1 MRRSRFLSLWP
12 PLLAVLIGSV
22 TGTVTLAPPGY
33 AATAF
38 TSTAVNRSGGNC
50 LDVPG
55 SSTADGIQLI
65 QWTCHGEAN
74 QTFTFTPVVGTGDQY
89 SIGTS
94 AGGKCVEVNGSS
106 TADNAAIVQ
115 RACGSGAG
123 QKFRLVPVTVS
134 GTSNVFGVQSVNS
147 GRCVAPAGDSSA
159 SDTGLVQLPCTGTA
173 SRTWRLAGFGG
184 SGGGSTPPPTKT
196 VRVYWL
202 KPSDVPFDQR
212 YPDGIAKVMREAQ
225 RYYRQELGKTFKLN
239 DTVVEV
245 VNGDQ
250 PRSWYENTPNGGDRY
265 WWAVTNMQ
273 NELARK
279 FGLNNPDSRWLN
291 VGEISAE
298 GEGAGGGASPGWVI
312 LSGHDADGAA
322 GVGGQSMNRWY
333 GGMVHELGHAFGLP
347 DSSSTDGTP
356 MSASFYDYPNTHFS
370 QSQKNQILGGP
381 YGSFLS

>member
-12 PLLAVLIGSV
+12 ALLAVLIGSV
-22 TGTVTLAPPGY
+22 TGTVALAPPGY

-123 QKFRLVPVTVS
+123 QKFRLVPVTVN

>member
-12 PLLAVLIGSV
+12 ALLAVLIGSV
-22 TGTVTLAPPGY
+22 TGTVALAPPGY

-212 YPDGIAKVMREAQ
+212 YPDGIAKVMRETQ